1 MLLDLIFEQSL
12 SFLKDGLTDMMDK
25 EKKMADSLMKFS
37 KQTSGD
43 SVSDFDKI
51 CLQVYFDLKELETQ
65 IEKMGG

>member
-37 KQTSGD
+37 K
-43 SVSDFDKI
+43 
-51 CLQVYFDLKELETQ
+51 
-65 IEKMGG
+65 